1 MRSRLFLILFFLGI
15 CTSVLAQ
22 LMPKS
27 PTAAPPNPN
36 AQFQMMRVQMGDT
49 IYLLKKYFMCL
60 LRRGPV
66 RNLSQKDHESLLKSH
81 LDHLQWLGETK
92 KLCISGMMDGSGDI
106 LEMLILS
113 SVSQEEAEYL
123 IWLDPAVKAGRFNV
137 EVLPWWGPVGG
148 KLY

>member
-1 MRSRLFLILFFLGI
+1 
-15 CTSVLAQ
+15 
-22 LMPKS
+22 
-27 PTAAPPNPN
+27 
-36 AQFQMMRVQMGDT
+36 
-49 IYLLKKYFMCL
+49 MCL

-92 KLCISGMMDGSGDI
+92 KMCISGMMDGSGDI